1 MQLPR
6 LVTKLG
12 ISQEEIPTQQGLKQ
26 LHIRSVLLIQ
36 VGKRRPYPVA
46 HRLQM
51 LSLKKYN
58 ITKLNLFTLI
68 N

>member
-6 LVTKLG
+6 LVTKPG

-26 LHIRSVLLIQ
+26 LHVRSVSLIQ
-36 VGKRRPYPVA
+36 SREKGDPIPSHILFKC
-46 HRLQM
+46 
-51 LSLKKYN
+51 SLTYFIN
-58 ITKLNLFTLI
+58 IEKDI